1 MYVST
6 SVALGLEVREPG
18 VVRPPVAE
26 QLAVLCRDREPVV
39 VQYSTVQYST
49 VQYSTVNNARNQYQ
63 SW

>member
-18 VVRPPVAE
+18 VVRPPEAE

-49 VQYSTVNNARNQYQ
+49 VQYSTVQ
-63 SW
+63 